1 MILKKFMTRHPKKRK
16 VERFSYLMKKINT
29 SQNTLQ
35 ALSSL
40 FVDKN
45 HPPNGIDK
53 AMWLITADG
62 AKNVDLKIIAIAP
75 SYEIGSKILNL
86 PFSLGFV
93 ETCLKRSLETG
104 TWDFILMFCRMY
116 KGFNICLEMQEDM
129 DQEIWD
135 SFEKEMMRNL
145 IKLMF

>member
-1 MILKKFMTRHPKKRK
+1 MTRHPKKRK

-53 AMWLITADG
+53 AM
-62 AKNVDLKIIAIAP
+62 
-75 SYEIGSKILNL
+75 
-86 PFSLGFV
+86 
-93 ETCLKRSLETG
+93 
-104 TWDFILMFCRMY
+104 
-116 KGFNICLEMQEDM
+116 
-129 DQEIWD
+129 
-135 SFEKEMMRNL
+135 
-145 IKLMF
+145 